1 MSKTIVA
8 AILSCLALPLLHH
21 AATAGNVALAE
32 LVSLC
37 ENNVTCSNQATVDG
51 TIFKLQL
58 PHRTHTMLCQQ
69 DGSCET
75 LLARGQKAKIEDMQ
89 ARLNAK

>member
-8 AILSCLALPLLHH
+8 ATLSCLALPLLHH

-37 ENNVTCSNQATVDG
+37 ESKVTCSNEATVDG
-51 TIFKLQL
+51 TIFKLRM